1 MKKIVVSFMSLL
13 ITLLPSGQAWAWRH
27 ANRWGGS
34 TAHTF
39 GSTTHTGRYGGS
51 VSHTWSGGTSA
62 PNRFGGSGTHYA
74 GGDWT
79 ATNRFGTTASGGN
92 NHYPV
97 SRARPTSF
105 AATRGSA
112 HPSESTA
119 SITASFLLHKCL
131 CDSDGGV

>member
-51 VSHTWSGGTSA
+51 VSHTWSGGTTA
-62 PNRFGGSGTHYA
+62 PNRFGRSATHYA
-74 GGDWT
+74 GAIGRQRSVSAVPPLPELT
-79 ATNRFGTTASGGN
+79 TTHSPGHAPPRF
-92 NHYPV
+92 
-97 SRARPTSF
+97 
-105 AATRGSA
+105 
-112 HPSESTA
+112 
-119 SITASFLLHKCL
+119 
-131 CDSDGGV
+131 

>member
-13 ITLLPSGQAWAWRH
+13 ITLLPSGQAWAWGH

-34 TAHTF
+34 TADTF

-97 SRARPTSF
+97 SRARPTSLTF
-105 AATRGSA
+105 AVEVVNR
-112 HPSESTA
+112 P
-119 SITASFLLHKCL
+119 FLRAI
-131 CDSDGGV
+131 GR